1 MFSRYAFRVKALWM
15 VCLPGL
21 SSWNKP
27 EANAYRG
34 EVTFLHFP
42 EGHCASPE
50 PIQRGLSETNGLR
63 RL

>member
-1 MFSRYAFRVKALWM
+1 M
-15 VCLPGL
+15 VCLLGL